1 MQRMNSVITIITRQ
15 KTLKE
20 VLIYIGCIFNSISYK
35 YEYMERYNDR
45 LGIKYD
51 KVRRNK
57 YLMMQDKSEDIIRY
71 MLDNWREINE
81 LSFTEFTDCD
91 TLNTDLQDL
100 LMDTIDETFNSG
112 TDEDLN
118 LTEDLTEEEIV
129 SKLAPALT
137 KNLNEMI
144 FKRTAITSTPYGFI

>member
-1 MQRMNSVITIITRQ
+1 
-15 KTLKE
+15 
-20 VLIYIGCIFNSISYK
+20 
-35 YEYMERYNDR
+35 MERYNDR

-137 KNLNEMI
+137 KKLNEMI

>member
-1 MQRMNSVITIITRQ
+1 MQRINSVITIITRP

-137 KNLNEMI
+137 KKLNEMI

>member
-1 MQRMNSVITIITRQ
+1 MQRINSVITIITRQ

-137 KNLNEMI
+137 KKLNEMI

>member
-1 MQRMNSVITIITRQ
+1 MQRINSVITIITRP

-20 VLIYIGCIFNSISYK
+20 VLIYIGFIFNSISYK

-71 MLDNWREINE
+71 MLDNWSEINE

-118 LTEDLTEEEIV
+118 LTEALTEEEIV

-137 KNLNEMI
+137 KKLNEMI

>member
-118 LTEDLTEEEIV
+118 LTEELTEEEIV

-137 KNLNEMI
+137 KKLNEMI

>member
-1 MQRMNSVITIITRQ
+1 MQRINSVITIITRQ

-118 LTEDLTEEEIV
+118 LTEELTEEEIV

-137 KNLNEMI
+137 KKLNEMI